1 LEEWVLDFT
10 ILFPLFQYSNIPVF
24 QYSSI
29 PIFQYSMDINLGR
42 PLGFSV
48 MAKPIGPI
56 CNLNCTYCYYLEKQN
71 LYKDHSNFKM
81 NDEILEKFIQGYI
94 ESQQLPTVGFLW
106 QGGEPT
112 LLGIDFFRKAVSL
125 QKKHAGS
132 KQIENSFQTNGTRL
146 DDEWC
151 RFLKQHNFLVG
162 ISIDGPEKL
171 HNKFRV
177 YKNGQPTFA
186 NVMYGIEMLKKH
198 NVDFNTLSV
207 VNSLNSKYPL
217 EVYKFLKSIGSGF
230 MQFLPVVERI
240 TDDISEVDLKL
251 VPNSYK
257 NQAKVTEW
265 SVAPEEYGS
274 FMISIFDEWVR
285 KDVGRYYIQL
295 FDTTLANWVGQP
307 AGLCVFCET
316 CGGALAI
323 EHNGDIYS
331 CDHFVY
337 PQYLLGNI
345 ADTSLIEMAASEAQV
360 KFGNDKLNTLTQQCI
375 HCEYRFAC
383 HGECP
388 KHRFMKTSEGE
399 EGLSY
404 LCSAY
409 LKFFAHVHPYMQ
421 FMSDEL
427 SHNRPPANVMQWTKK
442 KIDGKKP
449 K

>member
-1 LEEWVLDFT
+1 
-10 ILFPLFQYSNIPVF
+10 
-24 QYSSI
+24 
-29 PIFQYSMDINLGR
+29 
-42 PLGFSV
+42 
-48 MAKPIGPI
+48 
-56 CNLNCTYCYYLEKQN
+56 
-71 LYKDHSNFKM
+71 M

-94 ESQQLPTVGFLW
+94 ESQQLPTVSFLW

-125 QKKHAGS
+125 QKKYAAN

-151 RFLKQHNFLVG
+151 SFFKHHNFLVG

-171 HNKFRV
+171 HNKYRV

-186 NVMYGIEMLKKH
+186 NVMYGIELLKKH

-207 VNSLNSKYPL
+207 VNSLNSKYPI
-217 EVYKFLKSIGSGF
+217 EVYRFLKSIGSIY

-240 TDDISEVDLKL
+240 ADDLLDDELKL

-257 NQAKVTEW
+257 NQAEVTEW
-265 SVAPEEYGS
+265 SVLPEEYGN
-274 FMISIFDEWVR
+274 FMIAIFDEWVR

-316 CGGALAI
+316 CGSALAI

-331 CDHFVY
+331 CDNFVY

-345 ADTSLIEMAASEAQV
+345 TDTSLIEMAASEAQV
-360 KFGNDKLNTLTQQCI
+360 KFGNDKLNTLPQQCI
-375 HCEYRFAC
+375 YCEYRFAC

-388 KHRFMKTSEGE
+388 KHRFMKSSDGE
-399 EGLSY
+399 DGLSY
-404 LCSAY
+404 LCEGY
-409 LKFFAHVHPYMQ
+409 LKFFTHVHPFMQ

-427 SHNRPPANVMQWTKK
+427 SHNRPPANVMQWAKNIDNKK
-442 KIDGKKP
+442 RK
-449 K
+449 